1 MAPETQQSAA
11 SHSLTLH
18 RPLRIRRISKRR
30 HAVNGTPTDCVFLAF
45 NKIMAD
51 GPPDLVLSGVND
63 GPNVGEDVTYSGT
76 IAAAMEATLFGAPAV
91 ALSQAYGDG
100 RKHHWATAEQWAG
113 RLLPMLI
120 ERGWPKRVLINVNFP
135 DLPAAEVRGIKVVR
149 QGLHALDDTLEERI
163 DPRGRP
169 YYWIGAQL
177 PAAGSGQRGTDMNAL
192 DEGYVSVTPASHGSH
207 PPADS
212 DLAAGGH
219 RMMRHLRETGL
230 IAPVV
235 GASLMAAMLV
245 GMSACAELKV
255 SVEELMKQE
264 TAQVDPVPAAP
275 RVGPAPEERM
285 PPPFEAAKPQPPPR
299 EKPALLLT
307 VGAGDTVS
315 EIAHRYG
322 VATVAIIKLNGLTYP
337 YWLQTGQRL
346 RLPEKA
352 LVVAQHRAPTGET
365 PPFARN
371 GTTVAGIEAEPAAS
385 ARVEPKQPART
396 VTAAPAPS
404 IHVEPVE
411 PAPSVRAGPA
421 APEPPRSPSRRVA
434 QAEPEATPPRPTLYA
449 LARQSGPDHVPL
461 PPTRNTFLWPLEGR
475 VISGFGAKPGGKHND
490 GINIAVPVG
499 SEVRA
504 SQNGVVAYA
513 GNELRGTATSY

>member
-1 MAPETQQSAA
+1 
-11 SHSLTLH
+11 
-18 RPLRIRRISKRR
+18 
-30 HAVNGTPTDCVFLAF
+30 
-45 NKIMAD
+45 
-51 GPPDLVLSGVND
+51 
-63 GPNVGEDVTYSGT
+63 
-76 IAAAMEATLFGAPAV
+76 
-91 ALSQAYGDG
+91 
-100 RKHHWATAEQWAG
+100 
-113 RLLPMLI
+113 
-120 ERGWPKRVLINVNFP
+120 
-135 DLPAAEVRGIKVVR
+135 
-149 QGLHALDDTLEERI
+149 
-163 DPRGRP
+163 
-169 YYWIGAQL
+169 
-177 PAAGSGQRGTDMNAL
+177 
-192 DEGYVSVTPASHGSH
+192 
-207 PPADS
+207 
-212 DLAAGGH
+212 
-219 RMMRHLRETGL
+219 MMGHLRETGL

-235 GASLMAAMLV
+235 CASLMAVALV
-245 GMSACAELKV
+245 GVSACSELKV

-346 RLPEKA
+346 RLPQKA
-352 LVVAQHRAPTGET
+352 LAVARHRAPTGET
-365 PPFARN
+365 LPLARN
-371 GTTVAGIEAEPAAS
+371 GTTVAGIEAESAAS
-385 ARVEPKQPART
+385 ARVEPEEPART

-411 PAPSVRAGPA
+411 TVAPKQ
-421 APEPPRSPSRRVA
+421 PRSPSRRMA
-434 QAEPEATPPRPTLYA
+434 RAEPEATPPRPTLYA

-513 GNELRGTATSY
+513 GNELRGYGNLVLIRHDGGWMTAYAHNDSLLVGKGDVVRRGQVISRSGRSGGVSRPQAHFEIRRDGEPQDPLRLLTRK

>member
-1 MAPETQQSAA
+1 
-11 SHSLTLH
+11 
-18 RPLRIRRISKRR
+18 
-30 HAVNGTPTDCVFLAF
+30 
-45 NKIMAD
+45 
-51 GPPDLVLSGVND
+51 
-63 GPNVGEDVTYSGT
+63 
-76 IAAAMEATLFGAPAV
+76 
-91 ALSQAYGDG
+91 
-100 RKHHWATAEQWAG
+100 
-113 RLLPMLI
+113 
-120 ERGWPKRVLINVNFP
+120 
-135 DLPAAEVRGIKVVR
+135 
-149 QGLHALDDTLEERI
+149 
-163 DPRGRP
+163 
-169 YYWIGAQL
+169 
-177 PAAGSGQRGTDMNAL
+177 
-192 DEGYVSVTPASHGSH
+192 
-207 PPADS
+207 
-212 DLAAGGH
+212 
-219 RMMRHLRETGL
+219 MMGHLRETGL

-245 GMSACAELKV
+245 GVSACAELKV

-264 TAQVDPVPAAP
+264 TAQVDPVPAGP

-285 PPPFEAAKPQPPPR
+285 PPPFEALEPQPAPPR

-352 LVVAQHRAPTGET
+352 LAVARHRAPTGET

-371 GTTVAGIEAEPAAS
+371 GTTVAGIEAEPTAS
-385 ARVEPKQPART
+385 ARMEPKQPART

-404 IHVEPVE
+404 IDVESVE
-411 PAPSVRAGPA
+411 PAPPEPLVQAESA
-421 APEPPRSPSRRVA
+421 APEPPPSPGRRMA
-434 QAEPEATPPRPTLYA
+434 RAAPEATPPRPTLYA

-513 GNELRGTATSY
+513 GNELRGYGNLVLIRHDGGWMTAYAHNDSLLVGKGDVVRRGQVISRSGRSGGVSRPQAHFEIRRDGEPQDPLRLLTRK